1 MLFLVVED
9 LHEQLAADVI
19 ADRIGVGDRLTQ
31 GDGAF
36 ALEGE
41 VALQDLGGVLANA
54 QLAQRLEVRQSLK
67 EQDAIGEHVGVL
79 HLLDRFLVFVV
90 GQFLQTP
97 VLQHLGMQ
105 EVLVDRGQLVVEDLV
120 EEFDDL
126 GVAFHERA
134 PAA

>member
-1 MLFLVVED
+1 MLFLVVKD

-19 ADRIGVGDRLTQ
+19 ADRIGISHRFAQ
-31 GDGAF
+31 SDGPF
-36 ALEGE
+36 ALQRQ
-41 VALQDLGGVLANA
+41 VALQDLGRVFADA

-126 GVAFHERA
+126 GVAFHDCA